1 MARNKSSFGKANN
14 YLTKA
19 EKKRVQEGSA
29 VGKGSAIYSGIKT
42 YDVRTVDDTRGLA
55 PRPRRCQVS
64 SNNSWVH
71 AVLFVVLVAI
81 VISWALGY

>member
-55 PRPRRCQVS
+55 PRRRCQVS

-71 AVLFVVLVAI
+71 AVLFVVLVVI

>member
-55 PRPRRCQVS
+55 PQRHSQT

-71 AVLFVVLVAI
+71 AVLFVVLVVI